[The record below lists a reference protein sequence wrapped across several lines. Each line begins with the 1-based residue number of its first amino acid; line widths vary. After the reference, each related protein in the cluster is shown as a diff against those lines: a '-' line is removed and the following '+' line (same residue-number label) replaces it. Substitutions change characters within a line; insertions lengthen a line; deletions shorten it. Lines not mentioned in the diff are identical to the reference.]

1 MHSPPGHQL
10 IEQLMRSALA
20 NPGSAVAAQG
30 FLSVPGILE
39 SQELTALQDQG
50 REGDGENLMV
60 SFLRYSAVHWFGR
73 VSGGG
78 VGLVG
83 LNAVIHEYQYESMI

>member
-1 MHSPPGHQL
+1 
-10 IEQLMRSALA
+10 MRSALA

-50 REGDGENLMV
+50 REGVLYIGLEGFMV
-60 SFLRYSAVHWFGR
+60 G
-73 VSGGG
+73 
-78 VGLVG
+78 GLVG
-83 LNAVIHEYQYESMI
+83 